1 MTDFALFGQTRSIW
15 ELMEVDYQQT
25 AANCDNLVGLFA
37 VVKLQVWKEF
47 AALVSGLQ
55 VFRLWLGK
63 LLEEG
68 QQATEQDSA
77 ASQ

>member
-15 ELMEVDYQQT
+15 ELMEVDYQRT
-25 AANCDNLVGLFA
+25 AANCDNLVGLFT
-37 VVKLQVWKEF
+37 VVKLQVW
-47 AALVSGLQ
+47 LVSGLQ